1 MLHATPILNSRLS
14 QLLAELD
21 RLRARL
27 GVEAGSSVP
36 WDGTIRREARYE
48 SISGST
54 AIEGFHVEES
64 TGHGLISGDVQAT
77 TGDDN
82 ELAVAHYAR
91 AMDHVAILAA
101 EPEFEWHRQVI
112 VDLHFD
118 ACAFHRDKRPGR
130 WRDGA
135 VFVRGN
141 GGAIA
146 YEAPPADTVS
156 DLMRE
161 VVEWLRDG
169 DLDAHVAVR
178 AAMAHLHVV
187 SVHPFRDGNGRTSRI
202 VQSLVLA
209 RAGLLS
215 PELGSIEPYLAAHT
229 RDYFAQLQAAHGG
242 VYDPSIDAGDWVE
255 FCVRAHIEQAVSRLA
270 MYERAA
276 ARWAALTAIID
287 GGDWPERM
295 IIALEQA
302 LFGGTSR
309 SSYAREADVHPN
321 TARSDLQQL
330 MEAGHVDRTG
340 RGPATRYVPS
350 SSLMAEVDR
359 SRRP

>member
-1 MLHATPILNSRLS
+1 MLHSTPAIDATLS
-14 QLLAELD
+14 SLLDELD
-21 RLRARL
+21 RLRSRL
-27 GVEAGSSVP
+27 GTEAGRPVP

-48 SISGST
+48 SITGST
-54 AIEGFHVEES
+54 AIEGFRVEES
-64 TGHGLISGDVQAT
+64 TGHGLISGDLQAA
-77 TGDDN
+77 GDDDN

-101 EPEFEWHRQVI
+101 DPEFEWHRQVI

-130 WRDGA
+130 WRDNA
-135 VFVRGN
+135 VYVRGT
-141 GGAIA
+141 GGTIA
-146 YEAPPADTVS
+146 YEAPDADDVPG
-156 DLMRE
+156 LMRE
-161 VVEWLRDG
+161 VVQWLRDG
-169 DLDAHVAVR
+169 DLDVHVAVR

-202 VQSLVLA
+202 VQSLVFA
-209 RAGLLS
+209 RDGLLS

-229 RDYFAQLQAAHGG
+229 RDYFAQLQATHGG
-242 VYDPSIDAGDWVE
+242 VYDPALSARGWVE
-255 FCVRAHIEQAVSRLA
+255 FCVQAHIEQAAARLA

-276 ARWAALTAIID
+276 SRWAALTAIVD
-287 GGDWPERM
+287 DGDWPERM

-321 TARSDLQQL
+321 TARTDLQQL
-330 MEAGHVDRTG
+330 MEAGHLDRTG

-350 SSLMAEVDR
+350 ARLLAHVDR
-359 SRRP
+359 SLRP